1 MTKRT
6 LLDETHPF
14 DVTVLESEAPS
25 HVVLF
30 AVGGGGNPERHGP
43 LLEAL
48 AANGSTVIAPHF
60 ERLVL
65 ARTDGPKVAEEDLV
79 LRARRLVLALE
90 AFAPPSTS
98 ARPVVGVGHSIGA
111 AMLLALA
118 GAIMWM
124 GPGRPL
130 TMPRVPG
137 LSRLAL
143 LAPATGFYQAPGALD
158 GVTAPVFV
166 RAGERDTVTP
176 PTQAEW
182 LREALAPRVSVDF
195 RVEPGAGHFSFMHA
209 PPPGMPEP
217 LVDHAAFVEKLTA
230 EIVAFA
236 GG

>member
-6 LLDETHPF
+6 LLDETQPF

-25 HVVLF
+25 RVVLF

-48 AANGSTVIAPHF
+48 AANGATVIAPHF
-60 ERLVL
+60 ERLVH
-65 ARTDGPKVAEEDLV
+65 ARTDGPKVSEDVLV
-79 LRARRLVLALE
+79 LRARRLALALQS
-90 AFAPPSTS
+90 FAPPSAT
-98 ARPVVGVGHSIGA
+98 VVGVGHSIGA

-118 GAIMWM
+118 GATMWM

-130 TMPRVPG
+130 TMPRARG

-158 GVTAPVFV
+158 AITTPVFV
-166 RAGERDTVTP
+166 RAGELDTVTP
-176 PTQAEW
+176 PAQAEW
-182 LREALAPRVSVDF
+182 LRESLASRVSIDL

-217 LVDHAAFVEKLTA
+217 LVNHSAFVEALTA